1 MRGKRY
7 SSEGI
12 VLARRSYSEA
22 DRILVVYSKNYG
34 KISFMAKGVRKP
46 KSRKRGSLEVFSH
59 IKFSAARGRNLDI
72 IEEAE
77 IIDSFQ
83 TIRKS
88 LKKVAVAYYLMEVV
102 GRVTRE
108 DEKNEKFFILIL
120 KYLQNLKTTKSLRK
134 LREEFIFQTLVLL
147 GFWPKGRRMDNPDK
161 ILENVVE
168 REINSIRVGKKLLS

>member
-1 MRGKRY
+1 MRPKRY

-88 LKKVAVAYYLMEVV
+88 LKRVAVAYYLMEVV

-108 DEKNEKFFILIL
+108 DKKNENFFTLIL

-147 GFWPKGRRMDNPDK
+147 GFWPKGKIMDNPDK